1 MPSNEFF
8 LEIGT
13 EEIPDWMI
21 EPALDHLRRL
31 LLEGFEKLRLGGG
44 GQAGMPVTTVE
55 THATP
60 RRLAAYVPELADR
73 QPDTEELLTGPP
85 KAAPPQAREA
95 FARKLGVDPGKLS
108 VTSTPKGEYWAFK
121 RREKGKKTTELL
133 PALLPE
139 VVLGIPFPKTMYWT
153 GKNGPRFIRPIRSLL
168 ALYGGRVVPFSIAGV
183 KSGAYTFGHRVLGKP
198 RIKVTGF
205 QQFLEEL
212 KNNGVVLKA
221 AERREKI
228 LADAARLLA
237 AAQPEGS
244 PRRRTLRENPTLLNT
259 LVYLT
264 EFPTADM
271 GEFDPAYLELPE
283 EVLVTVMQHHQKYLS
298 VSDAAGKLAPRFI
311 FVMNLDGDSSG
322 AIRHGNERVLR
333 ARFNDARFFWE
344 TDQKTPLGDRLP
356 MLGHVTFQSQLG
368 SYRQKAERN
377 VALVRHLAA
386 FVPQAPVEHAAR
398 AAELAKCDLT
408 TELVKEFTELQGVVG
423 GLYARAQGEP
433 GEVAD
438 AIYDHYKPESMEE
451 RSPRTPAG
459 ALVALADKL
468 DTLAGCFSIGLK
480 PSGSSDP
487 FALRRAAQGVIKI
500 LSDHGLGAPLFGLVE
515 ASLDPYPGEPGV
527 LKPEL
532 HEFLKDRLRYYLR
545 EVRGF
550 TYDEVNAVLAV
561 GAAVIVPDV
570 MNRCAALA
578 KVRHTEDFEALALAF
593 KRISNILSKA
603 GVDTQLSSEPDESL
617 FEQPEERTLA
627 EEARRIHGEILDQVR
642 TEFLSEANYEK
653 ELVRYAGLR
662 PTIDAFFNK
671 VLVMAEDDRVREN
684 RLRLLSSILRKFKGV
699 ADISQIVVDR
709 GSTPQQSNRTS

>member
-1 MPSNEFF
+1 LPSNEFF

-21 EPALDHLRRL
+21 EPALAHLRRL
-31 LLEGFEKLRLGGG
+31 LLEGFEKLRLAGD
-44 GQAGMPVTTVE
+44 GQAGMPVTSIE

-60 RRLAAYVPELADR
+60 RRLVAHVPELADR

-133 PALLPE
+133 PVLLPE
-139 VVLGIPFPKTMYWT
+139 VVLGIYFPKTMYWT
-153 GKNGPRFIRPIRSLL
+153 GKSGPRFIRPIRSLL

-212 KNNGVVLKA
+212 KNNGVVLRA
-221 AERREKI
+221 GERREKI

-237 AAQPEGS
+237 AAQPEGYG
-244 PRRRTLRENPTLLNT
+244 TLRENPGLLNT

-264 EFPTADM
+264 EYPTAEM

-344 TDQKTPLGDRLP
+344 TDQKTPLRDRLP
-356 MLGHVTFQSQLG
+356 MLEHVTFQSQLG
-368 SYRQKAERN
+368 SYRQKTERN
-377 VALVRHLAA
+377 AALVRRLAA
-386 FVPQAPVEHAAR
+386 FVPQASVEHAAR

-433 GEVAD
+433 AEVAD

-468 DTLAGCFSIGLK
+468 DTLAGCFTIGLK

-487 FALRRAAQGVIKI
+487 FALRRAAQGVVKI
-500 LSDHGLGAPLFGLVE
+500 LADHDLHAPLLELIAAAQPAGE
-515 ASLDPYPGEPGV
+515 AAGQL
-527 LKPEL
+527 L
-532 HEFLKDRLRYYLR
+532 EFLLDRLRYYLR

-550 TYDEVNAVLAV
+550 RYDEVNAVLAV
-561 GAAVIVPDV
+561 GAQDVPDAIA
-570 MNRCAALA
+570 RCEA
-578 KVRHTEDFEALALAF
+578 VRQVRPTSNFEPLSAAF
-593 KRISNILSKA
+593 KRVQNILRKA
-603 GVDTQLSSEPDESL
+603 GGVGQFPGEPDAALLEAGAEAELDAQARRVFEETKESRDYAMVLRRTAELRPAVDT
-617 FEQPEERTLA
+617 
-627 EEARRIHGEILDQVR
+627 
-642 TEFLSEANYEK
+642 
-653 ELVRYAGLR
+653 
-662 PTIDAFFNK
+662 FFDK
-671 VLVMAEDDRVREN
+671 VLVMAEDERVRRN
-684 RLRLLSSILRKFKGV
+684 RLTFLAWLLRAFTRV
-699 ADISQIVVDR
+699 ADFSEIVV
-709 GSTPQQSNRTS
+709 S

>member
-1 MPSNEFF
+1 LPSSEFL

-60 RRLAAYVPELADR
+60 RRLVVHVPELADR

-121 RREKGKKTTELL
+121 RREKGKKTSELL
-133 PALLPE
+133 PILLPE
-139 VVLGIPFPKTMYWT
+139 VVLGIYFPKTMYWT

-183 KSGAYTFGHRVLGKP
+183 KSAAYTFGHRVLGQP
-198 RIKVTGF
+198 RIKVTAF
-205 QQFLEEL
+205 QQCVEALRS
-212 KNNGVVLKA
+212 NGVILKA
-221 AERREKI
+221 SERREKI
-228 LADAARLLA
+228 LAEAERLLA
-237 AAQPEGS
+237 AAQPEGYA
-244 PRRRTLRENPTLLNT
+244 TVRENPTLLNT

-271 GEFDPAYLELPE
+271 GQFDPAYLELPE

-311 FVMNLDGDSSG
+311 FVMNLDGDSTG

-356 MLGHVTFQSQLG
+356 MLEHVTFQSQLG
-368 SYRQKAERN
+368 SYRQKTERN
-377 VALVRHLAA
+377 VALVRRLAA

-408 TELVKEFTELQGVVG
+408 TELVKEFTELQGIVG
-423 GLYARAQGEP
+423 GLYAKAQGEP
-433 GEVAD
+433 AQVAD
-438 AIYDHYKPESMEE
+438 AIYDHYKPESMED

-487 FALRRAAQGVIKI
+487 FALRRAAQGVVKI
-500 LSDHGLGAPLFGLVE
+500 LADHNLHAPLSELIAAPQPSQE
-515 ASLDPYPGEPGV
+515 AAAQ
-527 LKPEL
+527 LK
-532 HEFLKDRLRYYLR
+532 EFFLDRLRYYLR
-545 EVRGF
+545 EVRSF
-550 TYDEVNAVLAV
+550 RYDEVNAVLAV
-561 GAAVIVPDV
+561 GAQDVPDAIA
-570 MNRCAALA
+570 RCEAMRQ
-578 KVRHTEDFEALALAF
+578 VRPTSNFEPLSAAF
-593 KRISNILSKA
+593 KRIQNILRKA
-603 GVDTQLSSEPDESL
+603 GGVGQFPGEPDAALLEAGAEAELDAQARRVFEETKESRDYEMVLRRTAELRPAVDT
-617 FEQPEERTLA
+617 
-627 EEARRIHGEILDQVR
+627 
-642 TEFLSEANYEK
+642 
-653 ELVRYAGLR
+653 
-662 PTIDAFFNK
+662 FFDK
-671 VLVMAEDDRVREN
+671 VLVMAEDERVRRN
-684 RLRLLSSILRKFKGV
+684 RLTLLAWLLRAFTRV
-699 ADISQIVVDR
+699 ADFSEIVVGKQDAA
-709 GSTPQQSNRTS
+709 

>member
-1 MPSNEFF
+1 MPSNEFL

-31 LLEGFEKLRLGGG
+31 LLGGFEKLRLGGG
-44 GQAGMPVTTVE
+44 GQAGMPVTNVE

-60 RRLAAYVPELADR
+60 RRLVAHVPELADR
-73 QPDTEELLTGPP
+73 QPDIEELLTGPP
-85 KAAPPQAREA
+85 KATPPQAREA

-121 RREKGKKTTELL
+121 RREKGKKTTQLL
-133 PALLPE
+133 PVLLPE
-139 VVLGIPFPKTMYWT
+139 VVLGIYFPKTMYWT

-205 QQFLEEL
+205 QQYLEAL
-212 KNNGVVLKA
+212 KDNGVVLRA

-237 AAQPEGS
+237 AAQPEGYG
-244 PRRRTLRENPTLLNT
+244 TLRENPALLNT

-271 GEFDPAYLELPE
+271 GQFDPAYLELPE

-298 VSDAAGKLAPRFI
+298 VSDAAGKLAPRFV

-344 TDQKTPLGDRLP
+344 TDQKTPLRDRLP
-356 MLGHVTFQSQLG
+356 MLEHVTFQSQLG
-368 SYRQKAERN
+368 SYRQKMERN
-377 VALVRHLAA
+377 VALVRRLAA
-386 FVPQAPVEHAAR
+386 FVPQASVEHAAR

-433 GEVAD
+433 AQVAD
-438 AIYDHYKPESMEE
+438 AIYDHYRPESMEE

-487 FALRRAAQGVIKI
+487 FALRRAAQGVVKI
-500 LSDHGLGAPLFGLVE
+500 LADHNLHAPL
-515 ASLDPYPGEPGV
+515 
-527 LKPEL
+527 PEL
-532 HEFLKDRLRYYLR
+532 IAAAQPSGEAAGQLGEFFLDRLRYYLR
-545 EVRGF
+545 EARGF
-550 TYDEVNAVLAV
+550 RYDEVNAVLAV
-561 GAAVIVPDV
+561 GAQDVPDAIA
-570 MNRCAALA
+570 RCEA
-578 KVRHTEDFEALALAF
+578 VRQVRPTSNFEPLSAAF
-593 KRISNILSKA
+593 KRIQNILRKA
-603 GVDTQLSSEPDESL
+603 GGVGQFPGEPDVALLEAGAEAELDARARRVFEETKESRDYEMVLRRTAELRPAVDT
-617 FEQPEERTLA
+617 
-627 EEARRIHGEILDQVR
+627 
-642 TEFLSEANYEK
+642 
-653 ELVRYAGLR
+653 
-662 PTIDAFFNK
+662 FFDK
-671 VLVMAEDDRVREN
+671 VLVMAEDERVRRN
-684 RLRLLSSILRKFKGV
+684 RLTLLAWLLRAFTRV
-699 ADISQIVVDR
+699 ADFSEIVVAKDV
-709 GSTPQQSNRTS
+709 

>member
-1 MPSNEFF
+1 LPSNEFL

-21 EPALDHLRRL
+21 EPALAHLRRL

-44 GQAGMPVTTVE
+44 GQAGMPVTTIE

-60 RRLAAYVPELADR
+60 RRLVAYVPELADR

-85 KAAPPQAREA
+85 KAAPPQACEA

-139 VVLGIPFPKTMYWT
+139 VVLGIYFPKTMYWT

-205 QQFLEEL
+205 QQGVEALRS
-212 KNNGVVLKA
+212 NGVILKA
-221 AERREKI
+221 SERREKI
-228 LADAARLLA
+228 LAEAARVLA
-237 AAQPEGS
+237 AAQPEGYG
-244 PRRRTLRENPTLLNT
+244 TLRENPGLLNT

-271 GEFDPAYLELPE
+271 GQFDPAYLELPE

-311 FVMNLDGDSSG
+311 FVMNLDGDSTG

-344 TDQKTPLGDRLP
+344 TDQKTPLRDRLP
-356 MLGHVTFQSQLG
+356 MLEHVTFQSQLG
-368 SYRQKAERN
+368 SYRQKTERN
-377 VALVRHLAA
+377 VALVRRLAA
-386 FVPQAPVEHAAR
+386 LVPQASVEHAAR

-433 GEVAD
+433 TEVAD

-487 FALRRAAQGVIKI
+487 FALRRATQGVVKI
-500 LSDHGLGAPLFGLVE
+500 LADHSLHAPLSELIVAPQPSQE
-515 ASLDPYPGEPGV
+515 VAAQ
-527 LKPEL
+527 LK
-532 HEFLKDRLRYYLR
+532 EFFLDRLRYYLR

-550 TYDEVNAVLAV
+550 RYDEVNAVLAV
-561 GAAVIVPDV
+561 GADDVPDAV
-570 MNRCAALA
+570 ARCEA
-578 KVRHTEDFEALALAF
+578 VRQVRPTSNFEPLSAAF
-593 KRISNILSKA
+593 KRIQNILRKA
-603 GVDTQLSSEPDESL
+603 GGVEQFRGDPEPSLLEAGAEAELCAQARRVFEETKESRDYETILRRTAELRPAVDT
-617 FEQPEERTLA
+617 
-627 EEARRIHGEILDQVR
+627 
-642 TEFLSEANYEK
+642 
-653 ELVRYAGLR
+653 
-662 PTIDAFFNK
+662 FFDK
-671 VLVMAEDDRVREN
+671 VLVMAEDERVRRN
-684 RLRLLSSILRKFKGV
+684 RLTLLAWLLRAFTRV
-699 ADISQIVVDR
+699 ADFSEIVM
-709 GSTPQQSNRTS
+709 S

>member
-1 MPSNEFF
+1 MPTSEFL

-21 EPALDHLRRL
+21 EPALASLKLQLAQAFLLYHKSFMDALNGIRL
-31 LLEGFEKLRLGGG
+31 D
-44 GQAGMPVTTVE
+44 
-55 THATP
+55 ATP
-60 RRLAAYVPELADR
+60 RRLVACVPQLPSKE
-73 QPDTEELLTGPP
+73 PDSEEVTVGPP
-85 KAAPPQAREA
+85 RKAPQQAVDG
-95 FARKLGVDPGKLS
+95 FARKLGVTASKLR
-108 VTSTPKGEYWAFK
+108 VQTTGKGEYWVLAK
-121 RREKGKKTTELL
+121 RKKGHTAIQILSLEL
-133 PALLPE
+133 PHVITA
-139 VVLGIPFPKTMYWT
+139 IKFPKTMYWT

-183 KSGAYTFGHRVLGKP
+183 KSAAYTFGHRVLGKP

-221 AERREKI
+221 SERREKI
-228 LADAARLLA
+228 LAEAARLLA
-237 AAQPEGS
+237 AAQPEGYG
-244 PRRRTLRENPTLLNT
+244 TLRENPGLLNT

-271 GEFDPAYLELPE
+271 GQFDPAYLELPE

-344 TDQKTPLGDRLP
+344 TDQKTPLRDRLP
-356 MLGHVTFQSQLG
+356 MLEHVTFQSQLG
-368 SYRQKAERN
+368 SYRQKTERN
-377 VALVRHLAA
+377 VALVRRLAA
-386 FVPQAPVEHAAR
+386 FVSQAPVEHAAR

-433 GEVAD
+433 AEVAD

-451 RSPRTPAG
+451 CSPRTPAG

-487 FALRRAAQGVIKI
+487 FALRRAAQGVVKI
-500 LSDHGLGAPLFGLVE
+500 LADHNLHAPL
-515 ASLDPYPGEPGV
+515 
-527 LKPEL
+527 PEL
-532 HEFLKDRLRYYLR
+532 IAAAQPSGEAAGQLLEFFLDRLRYYLR

-550 TYDEVNAVLAV
+550 RYDEVNAVLAV
-561 GAAVIVPDV
+561 GAQDVPDAIA
-570 MNRCAALA
+570 RCEA
-578 KVRHTEDFEALALAF
+578 VRQVRPTSNFEPLSAAF
-593 KRISNILSKA
+593 KRVQNILRKA
-603 GVDTQLSSEPDESL
+603 GGVGQFPGEPDAALLEAGAEAELDGQARRVFEETKESRDYEMVLRRTAELRPAVDT
-617 FEQPEERTLA
+617 
-627 EEARRIHGEILDQVR
+627 
-642 TEFLSEANYEK
+642 
-653 ELVRYAGLR
+653 
-662 PTIDAFFNK
+662 FFDK
-671 VLVMAEDDRVREN
+671 VLVMAEDERVRRN
-684 RLRLLSSILRKFKGV
+684 RLTFLAWLLRAFTRV
-699 ADISQIVVDR
+699 ADFSEIVV
-709 GSTPQQSNRTS
+709 S

>member
-1 MPSNEFF
+1 LPSNEFF

-21 EPALDHLRRL
+21 EPALKELQNLLWGDL
-31 LLEGFEKLRLGGG
+31 LLRSLVQEDGLAE
-44 GQAGMPVTTVE
+44 V
-55 THATP
+55 HATP
-60 RRLAAYVPELADR
+60 RRLVLYIPAVLDK
-73 QPDTEELLTGPP
+73 QPDIEKLVTGPP
-85 KAAPPQAREA
+85 KSAPQRAAES
-95 FARKLGVDPGKLS
+95 FAQKMGVPLS
-108 VTSTPKGEYWAFK
+108 QIEVVSTPKGEYWGFRQK
-121 RREKGKKTTELL
+121 QKGLQTKELL
-133 PALLPE
+133 KTLVPDT
-139 VVLGIPFPKTMYWT
+139 VLRIHFPKTMYWT

-183 KSGAYTFGHRVLGKP
+183 KSAAYTFGHRVLGKP

-221 AERREKI
+221 DERREKI
-228 LADAARLLA
+228 LAEAARLLA
-237 AAQPEGS
+237 AAQPEGYG
-244 PRRRTLRENPTLLNT
+244 TLRENPTLLNT

-271 GEFDPAYLELPE
+271 GQFDPAYLELPE

-322 AIRHGNERVLR
+322 TIRHGNERVLR

-344 TDQKTPLGDRLP
+344 TDQKTPLCDRLP
-356 MLGHVTFQSQLG
+356 MLEHVTFQSQLG
-368 SYRQKAERN
+368 SYRQKTERN
-377 VALVRHLAA
+377 VALVRRLAA

>member
-1 MPSNEFF
+1 LPSNEFF

-21 EPALDHLRRL
+21 EPALAHLRRL
-31 LLEGFEKLRLGGG
+31 LAEGFEKLRLAGDE
-44 GQAGMPVTTVE
+44 QAGMPVTTIE

-60 RRLAAYVPELADR
+60 RRLVAHVPELADR

-133 PALLPE
+133 PVLLPE
-139 VVLGIPFPKTMYWT
+139 VVLGIYFPKTMYWT

-205 QQFLEEL
+205 QQCVEALRS
-212 KNNGVVLKA
+212 NGVILKA
-221 AERREKI
+221 SERREKI
-228 LADAARLLA
+228 LADAARALG
-237 AAQPEGS
+237 PGS
-244 PRRRTLRENPTLLNT
+244 AGVSPAGFRLRENHTLLNT

-264 EFPTADM
+264 EFPTAEM

-298 VSDAAGKLAPRFI
+298 LSDAAGKLAPRFI
-311 FVMNLDGDSSG
+311 FVMNLDGDSTG

-344 TDQKTPLGDRLP
+344 TDQKTPLRDRLP
-356 MLGHVTFQSQLG
+356 MLEHVTFQSQLG
-368 SYRQKAERN
+368 NYRQKTERN
-377 VALVRHLAA
+377 VALVRRLAA

-423 GLYARAQGEP
+423 GLYAQAQGEP
-433 GEVAD
+433 AEVAD
-438 AIYDHYKPESMEE
+438 AIYDHYKPESMED

-459 ALVALADKL
+459 ALMALADKL

-487 FALRRAAQGVIKI
+487 FALRRAAQGVVKI
-500 LSDHGLGAPLFGLVE
+500 LADHNLHAPL
-515 ASLDPYPGEPGV
+515 
-527 LKPEL
+527 PEL
-532 HEFLKDRLRYYLR
+532 IAAAQPSEDAALQLRDFFLDRLRYYLR

-550 TYDEVNAVLAV
+550 RYDEVNAVLAV
-561 GAAVIVPDV
+561 GAQDVPDAIA
-570 MNRCAALA
+570 RCEA
-578 KVRHTEDFEALALAF
+578 VRQVRPTSNFEPLSAAF
-593 KRISNILSKA
+593 KRIQNILRKA
-603 GVDTQLSSEPDESL
+603 GGVGQFSGEPDAALLEAGAEAELDGQARRVFEETKESRDYEMVLRRTAELRPAVDT
-617 FEQPEERTLA
+617 
-627 EEARRIHGEILDQVR
+627 
-642 TEFLSEANYEK
+642 
-653 ELVRYAGLR
+653 
-662 PTIDAFFNK
+662 FFDK
-671 VLVMAEDDRVREN
+671 VLVMAEDERVQRN
-684 RLRLLSSILRKFKGV
+684 RLTLLAWLLRAFTRV
-699 ADISQIVVDR
+699 ADFSEIVV
-709 GSTPQQSNRTS
+709 S

>member
-1 MPSNEFF
+1 LPSNEFF

-21 EPALDHLRRL
+21 EPALKELQNLLWGDL
-31 LLEGFEKLRLGGG
+31 LLRSLVQEDGLAE
-44 GQAGMPVTTVE
+44 V
-55 THATP
+55 HATP
-60 RRLAAYVPELADR
+60 RRLVLYIPAVLDK
-73 QPDTEELLTGPP
+73 QPDIEKLVTGPP
-85 KAAPPQAREA
+85 KSAPQRAAES
-95 FARKLGVDPGKLS
+95 FAQKMGVPLS
-108 VTSTPKGEYWAFK
+108 QIEVVSTPKGEYWGFRQK
-121 RREKGKKTTELL
+121 QKGLQTKELL
-133 PALLPE
+133 KTLVPDT
-139 VVLGIPFPKTMYWT
+139 VLRIHFPKTMYWT

-168 ALYGGRVVPFSIAGV
+168 ALYGRRVVPFSIAGV
-183 KSGAYTFGHRVLGKP
+183 KSAAYTFGHRVLGKP

-221 AERREKI
+221 DERREKI
-228 LADAARLLA
+228 LAEAARLLA

-244 PRRRTLRENPTLLNT
+244 PRRPTLRENPTLLNT

-271 GEFDPAYLELPE
+271 GQFDPAYLELPE

-311 FVMNLDGDSSG
+311 FVMNLDGDSTG

-344 TDQKTPLGDRLP
+344 TDQKTPLCERLP
-356 MLGHVTFQSQLG
+356 MLEHVTFQSQLG
-368 SYRQKAERN
+368 SYRQKTERN
-377 VALVRHLAA
+377 VALVRRLAA

-487 FALRRAAQGVIKI
+487 FALRRAAQGVVKI
-500 LSDHGLGAPLFGLVE
+500 LADHNLHAPL
-515 ASLDPYPGEPGV
+515 
-527 LKPEL
+527 PEL
-532 HEFLKDRLRYYLR
+532 IAAAQPSGEAAGQLLEFFLDRLRYYLR

-550 TYDEVNAVLAV
+550 RYDEVNAVLAV
-561 GAAVIVPDV
+561 GAQDVPDAIA
-570 MNRCAALA
+570 RCEA
-578 KVRHTEDFEALALAF
+578 VRQVRPTSNFEPLSAAF
-593 KRISNILSKA
+593 KRIQNILRKA
-603 GVDTQLSSEPDESL
+603 GGVGQFPGEPDAALLEGGAEAELDGQARRVFEETKESRDYEMVLRRTAELRPAVDT
-617 FEQPEERTLA
+617 
-627 EEARRIHGEILDQVR
+627 
-642 TEFLSEANYEK
+642 
-653 ELVRYAGLR
+653 
-662 PTIDAFFNK
+662 FFDK
-671 VLVMAEDDRVREN
+671 VLVMAEDERVRRN
-684 RLRLLSSILRKFKGV
+684 RLTFLAWLLRAFTRV
-699 ADISQIVVDR
+699 ADFSEIVV
-709 GSTPQQSNRTS
+709 S

>member
-1 MPSNEFF
+1 MPSNEFL

-31 LLEGFEKLRLGGG
+31 LLEGFEKLRLGGN
-44 GQAGMPVTTVE
+44 GQAGVPATTVE

-60 RRLAAYVPELADR
+60 RRLVAYVRELADR
-73 QPDTEELLTGPP
+73 QPDTRELLAGPP

-121 RREKGKKTTELL
+121 RREKGKKTAELL

-139 VVLGIPFPKTMYWT
+139 VVLSIYFPKTMYWT
-153 GKNGPRFIRPIRSLL
+153 EKNGPRFIRPIRSLL

-183 KSGAYTFGHRVLGKP
+183 RSGAYTFGHRVLGKP
-198 RIKVTGF
+198 RIKVRGL
-205 QQFLEEL
+205 QHYLEEL

-221 AERREKI
+221 DERREKI
-228 LADAARLLA
+228 LADAARALA
-237 AAQPEGS
+237 GAQPEGYA
-244 PRRRTLRENPTLLNT
+244 TLRENPGLLNT

-271 GEFDPAYLELPE
+271 GQFDPAYLELPE

-298 VSDAAGKLAPRFI
+298 VSDAAGRLAPRFI
-311 FVMNLDGDSSG
+311 FVMNLDCDPAG

-344 TDQKTPLGDRLP
+344 TDQKTPLRDRLP
-356 MLGHVTFQSQLG
+356 MLEHVTFQKQLG
-368 SYRQKAERN
+368 NYRQKTERN
-377 VALVRHLAA
+377 VALVRRLAA
-386 FVPQAPVEHAAR
+386 FVPQASAEHAAR

-423 GLYARAQGEP
+423 GLYAKAQGEP
-433 GEVAD
+433 VEVAD
-438 AIYDHYKPESMEE
+438 AIYDHYKPESMDD

-487 FALRRAAQGVIKI
+487 FALRRAAQGVVKI
-500 LSDHGLGAPLFGLVE
+500 LADHNLHAPL
-515 ASLDPYPGEPGV
+515 
-527 LKPEL
+527 PEL
-532 HEFLKDRLRYYLR
+532 IAAAQPSEEAAGQLREFFLDRLRYYLR

-550 TYDEVNAVLAV
+550 RYDEVNAVLAV
-561 GAAVIVPDV
+561 GAGDVPDAIA
-570 MNRCAALA
+570 RCEA
-578 KVRHTEDFEALALAF
+578 VRQVRPTSNFEPLSAAF
-593 KRISNILSKA
+593 KRIQNILRKA
-603 GVDTQLSSEPDESL
+603 GGVEQFPGEPDAALLEAGAEVELYGQARRVAEETKGSKDYETVLRRTAELRPAVDT
-617 FEQPEERTLA
+617 
-627 EEARRIHGEILDQVR
+627 
-642 TEFLSEANYEK
+642 
-653 ELVRYAGLR
+653 
-662 PTIDAFFNK
+662 FFDK
-671 VLVMAEDDRVREN
+671 VLVMAEDQRVRRN
-684 RLRLLSSILRKFKGV
+684 RLTFLAWLLRAFTRV
-699 ADISQIVVDR
+699 ADFSEIVV
-709 GSTPQQSNRTS
+709 S